1 MSTTP
6 IRPAAHATSA
16 SHNGAPE
23 APVVGIDLGG
33 TKIRSV
39 VANAAGDMLG
49 EDVRPTESEGGVA
62 VVLCRMVE
70 SAQAAVAASGLTM
83 PTIVAAGVTAPG
95 TVDFDEGVLYQPPNL
110 HGPGWDVGV
119 PLARLLADRLD
130 RPVFLENDANA
141 AAYGEWRHGAGIG
154 LRHMIYLTVSTGIGA
169 GLILN
174 GQLYRGADGAAGE
187 LGHMTIDVNGPPHNC
202 GMVGCLEVLA
212 SGTSIARMAHEAV
225 AAGRSEALARLAAQT
240 GQLTAHEVDIAAD
253 AGDPA
258 AKEILA
264 RAAGYLGV
272 GLANFI
278 NIFNPEA
285 IIVGGGV
292 TRIGRQFL
300 EPAFALAKTRAFHL
314 PAQRVRLEPAAL
326 EGRAE
331 VLGVS
336 ALARDSV

>member
-1 MSTTP
+1 MS
-6 IRPAAHATSA
+6 AAPVRH
-16 SHNGAPE
+16 E

-39 VANAAGDMLG
+39 VADTAGTILG
-49 EDVRPTESEGGVA
+49 EDVRPTDGDGGVDI
-62 VVLCRMVE
+62 VLGRMVE
-70 SAQAAVAASGLTM
+70 SAQAAVTTSGLALSA
-83 PTIVAAGVTAPG
+83 IVAIGVTAPG
-95 TVDFDEGVLYQPPNL
+95 TVDFDEGILYQPPNL
-110 HGPGWDVGV
+110 HGPGWDSA
-119 PLARLLADRLD
+119 PLARLLADRLN

-141 AAYGEWRHGAGIG
+141 AAYGEWRHGAGVG
-154 LRHMIYLTVSTGIGA
+154 LRQMIYLTVSTGIGA

-212 SGTSIARMAHEAV
+212 SGTAIARMAHEAV
-225 AAGRSEALARLAAQT
+225 AAGRSEMLASLAAET
-240 GQLTAHEVDIAAD
+240 GELTAHEVDRAAD

-258 AKEILA
+258 AQEILA

-272 GLANFI
+272 GLANYI

-285 IIVGGGV
+285 IVVGGGV

-300 EPAFALAKTRAFHL
+300 EPAFDLARSRAFRL
-314 PAQRVRLEPAAL
+314 PSERVRLVPAAL
-326 EGRAE
+326 EGRSE

-336 ALARDSV
+336 ALARDSI